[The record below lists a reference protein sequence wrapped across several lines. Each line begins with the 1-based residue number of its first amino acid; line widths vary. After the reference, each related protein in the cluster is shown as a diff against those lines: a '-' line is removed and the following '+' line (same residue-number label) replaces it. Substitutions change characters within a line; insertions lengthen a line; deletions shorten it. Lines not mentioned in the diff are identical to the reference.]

1 MRYICTYIS
10 RWIGSTTTTANSS
23 LFAIITQKKGSP
35 MWHVPAPFHSTPPR
49 KRHPSLLWPFRQ
61 CKYEAL
67 FPWTPPNKQLSCAEG
82 GGEGAG
88 RAQKNW
94 EKKRGNREED
104 QLTTKQREG
113 QAKTKQNSRNKTKKK
128 HKDLKQL
135 HTIPLLQCLT
145 KDDGHNFDRLL
156 RNRMAKITLLPTK
169 GSS

>member
-1 MRYICTYIS
+1 MLR
-10 RWIGSTTTTANSS
+10 
-23 LFAIITQKKGSP
+23 
-35 MWHVPAPFHSTPPR
+35 
-49 KRHPSLLWPFRQ
+49 
-61 CKYEAL
+61 
-67 FPWTPPNKQLSCAEG
+67 

>member
-1 MRYICTYIS
+1 M
-10 RWIGSTTTTANSS
+10 
-23 LFAIITQKKGSP
+23 
-35 MWHVPAPFHSTPPR
+35 
-49 KRHPSLLWPFRQ
+49 
-61 CKYEAL
+61 
-67 FPWTPPNKQLSCAEG
+67 
-82 GGEGAG
+82 GGERERGERRKTG
-88 RAQKNW
+88 R
-94 EKKRGNREED
+94 KKRGNREED